1 MSQLSVLSGATG
13 SGKTTFLRI
22 LAGLEKANGSIIVD
36 DEIWQDN
43 NIYLSPQKRRIGFVF
58 QETAD
63 KVVLVIQMKNY
74 KKENIRYLNI
84 NN

>member
-1 MSQLSVLSGATG
+1 MRNYYSKPKKDPETKES
-13 SGKTTFLRI
+13 
-22 LAGLEKANGSIIVD
+22 N
-36 DEIWQDN
+36 
-43 NIYLSPQKRRIGFVF
+43 RIGFVF